1 MTPGPRQAAGA
12 AGPSDSGSV
21 LVNVLVVLALASS
34 VVVATLDLSD
44 MSIRR
49 SQGFAAAGAARA
61 ILDGAEAS
69 AIAALRR
76 DLRLGAEEDHLSED
90 WARIDQDEIAI
101 EGGRFRLRITD
112 AQARFNLNALPGG
125 GELAAQVLRRIVAQ
139 ADLPAETVPRIRA
152 AVARAPLAEL
162 ADLAA
167 AAGLRDETVA
177 RLSPFV
183 TVLPGSTPLNVN
195 TMPDELF
202 LAIVSNV
209 AEARLLQGL
218 RARAGR
224 LVAAD
229 LAAAGIILP
238 PIAGFRSDYFR
249 VETEVAIDDVTLTR
263 ASLLRRRAD
272 PDGAVRVEILSRGA
286 VGPSAN

>member
-1 MTPGPRQAAGA
+1 
-12 AGPSDSGSV
+12 
-21 LVNVLVVLALASS
+21 VLVVLALASS